1 MSNIKM
7 LLEDVEV
14 EWKPIS
20 KSLVRTQGTSITATQ
35 MRVLHKENAPLKIF
49 AGGKTVAFVNFDDI
63 PYKDINRE
71 PSIIVKSRGII
82 EFEYYDK
89 PFTHKKEMWSYH
101 SKNEYIN
108 IKFVYYFLKKNEP
121 YFQNIG
127 NRMQMPQIST
137 PDTDNFLIP
146 IPCPNDPEKSLEIQ
160 KEIVRILDKFST
172 LTAELQAEL
181 QARKSQYEY
190 YRNQLLTYPMEE
202 SDQPSLRSSQ
212 SATSIQNSDNPTQP
226 LSTPNPHTGNSV
238 LQPHN
243 KVEWKTL
250 GEVVLPTSNIR
261 WKNTNKFYRY
271 IDLTSVCRDNN
282 TIIETIEINKENAP
296 SRAQKLVLK
305 NDVIFATTRP
315 TQQRLCLI
323 PEEYNGEVAS
333 TGYCVLRANIDL
345 VLPKWIYFWI
355 TSNKFKNYVEE
366 NQSGSAYPAISDAKV
381 KEFKIP
387 IPYPNDIEK
396 SLKEQERIVAILDK
410 FNTLTTS
417 ITEGLPKEIELR
429 QKQYE
434 YYRDM
439 LLTFP
444 TDNIKV

>member
-1 MSNIKM
+1 MSIIKK
-7 LLEDVEV
+7 LLEGIEV
-14 EWKPIS
+14 EWKTLDEVTNVLRGKRLTRDLLSTSDKYPVFHGGLEPLGYYYNPNRPADTVMIINVGAS
-20 KSLVRTQGTSITATQ
+20 AGTVGYSSVDFWSSDGTYCID
-35 MRVLHKENAPLKIF
+35 RI
-49 AGGKTVAFVNFDDI
+49 
-63 PYKDINRE
+63 
-71 PSIIVKSRGII
+71 
-82 EFEYYDK
+82 DK
-89 PFTHKKEMWSYH
+89 L
-101 SKNEYIN
+101 NN
-108 IKFVYYFLKKNEP
+108 KFLYYFLLGE
-121 YFQNIG
+121 QH
-127 NRMQMPQIST
+127 
-137 PDTDNFLIP
+137 FLKSRVRVAGIPTLDAFVIEKLQIP
-146 IPCPNDPEKSLEIQ
+146 ILCPNNLVKSLEIQ
-160 KEIVRILDKFST
+160 QEIVRILDKFST

-202 SDQPSLRSSQ
+202 SDQPSLRSSR
-212 SATSIQNSDNPTQP
+212 SATSTQSSDNPMQP
-226 LSTPNPHTGNSV
+226 LSTSNPHTGNSV
-238 LQPHN
+238 LQPRG
-243 KVEWKTL
+243 KVKWKTL

-261 WKNTNKFYRY
+261 WKNTNKSYRY

-323 PEEYNGEVAS
+323 SEEYDGEVAS
-333 TGYCVLRANIDL
+333 SGYCVLRANMDL

-366 NQSGSAYPAISDAKV
+366 NQSGSAYPAITDAKV

-396 SLKEQERIVAILDK
+396 SFEEQKRIITILDK
-410 FNTLTTS
+410 FETLTTS

-439 LLTFP
+439 LLSFP
-444 TDNIKV
+444 NNNIYKGIIWDRL